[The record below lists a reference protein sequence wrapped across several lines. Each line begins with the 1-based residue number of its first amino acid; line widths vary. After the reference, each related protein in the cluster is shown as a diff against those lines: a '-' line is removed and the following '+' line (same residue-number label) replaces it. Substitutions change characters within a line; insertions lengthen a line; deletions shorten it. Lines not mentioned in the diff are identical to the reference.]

1 MAVQEICP
9 VSGQQLGAH
18 GKPIKV
24 KIGEEQLFLCCRGCL
39 QQKVNPEH
47 WATIHANFAKAQAK
61 CPVMDKPL
69 PDKPKWTIV
78 EGQIVYICC
87 PPCAKKLAADPK
99 TYLQKVDELYS
110 RVARSQTQHALGRA
124 GSSRHALNGELV
136 SYHSP
141 TVIGVLPNAAGGRNQ
156 TGNSKAEYRNTKQM
170 QHPNVSMTKTP
181 QRAHFVRCRQ
191 PTNHQFLSF
200 VFLSFKF
207 HFSRFGPPFPIY
219 HT

>member
-1 MAVQEICP
+1 MKKVLVLVMATLLVGISQLAMAQEARAQDELGRQHADGQKLTHDQLRMAVQEICP
-9 VSGQQLGAH
+9 VSGQKLGAH

-24 KIGEEQLFLCCRGCL
+24 KIGEEQVFLCCHGCL

-61 CPVMDKPL
+61 CPVMDKAL

-110 RVARSQTQHALGRA
+110 ASLEAQTQLAID
-124 GSSRHALNGELV
+124 
-136 SYHSP
+136 P
-141 TVIGVLPNAAGGRNQ
+141 QDKGVRIL
-156 TGNSKAEYRNTKQM
+156 T
-170 QHPNVSMTKTP
+170 
-181 QRAHFVRCRQ
+181 
-191 PTNHQFLSF
+191 
-200 VFLSFKF
+200 
-207 HFSRFGPPFPIY
+207 
-219 HT
+219 